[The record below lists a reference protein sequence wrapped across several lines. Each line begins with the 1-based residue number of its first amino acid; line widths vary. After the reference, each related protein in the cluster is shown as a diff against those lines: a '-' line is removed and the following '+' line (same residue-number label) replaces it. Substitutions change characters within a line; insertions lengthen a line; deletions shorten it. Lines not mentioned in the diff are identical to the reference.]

1 MDINKANTT
10 GTFVALFILFIC
22 SLIFISRLSG
32 QTKIEYWLG
41 IILIFT
47 SLPLI
52 YLIFTA
58 KQFHRPAIYYIQIG
72 TMLGFLI
79 AELALDYFFKVDFR
93 NIRWMA
99 IGYVMLFFAGTGGMI
114 GVAAQS
120 GKLYSIIA
128 IILFFI
134 MAFLAFFQRIKTGM

>member
-1 MDINKANTT
+1 MDINKVNIT
-10 GTFVALFILFIC
+10 GTYIALFILFIC

-41 IILIFT
+41 IILLFT

-52 YLIFTA
+52 YLMFTA

-72 TMLGFLI
+72 TMLVFII
-79 AELALDYFFKVDFR
+79 AELALDYIFKVDFR
-93 NIRWMA
+93 NTRWMA
-99 IGYVMLFFAGTGGMI
+99 ICYVMLFFAGTGGMI
-114 GVAAQS
+114 GVASLS
-120 GKLYSIIA
+120 GKFYSIIA

-134 MAFLAFFQRIKTGM
+134 LAFLAFFQRIKTGM